1 MHVYYSFL
9 NGVNN
14 GIRYEGTYLATQ
26 GQVFGS
32 CDEWIDSSLW
42 KATYKAQLMDLA
54 YASMDSFQV
63 RSSFF
68 TYWACSEVDT
78 RPGHAMPCHAMPCL
92 AFRTGVFW
100 TWKISNSSTYGRV
113 AVSFILTCVVSSM
126 LSE

>member
-14 GIRYEGTYLATQ
+14 GTRYEGTYFDGSATQ

-42 KATYKAQLMDLA
+42 NATYKAQLMDLA

-68 TYWACSEVDT
+68 TFLGLL
-78 RPGHAMPCHAMPCL
+78 RG
-92 AFRTGVFW
+92 
-100 TWKISNSSTYGRV
+100 
-113 AVSFILTCVVSSM
+113 
-126 LSE
+126 